1 MLNGLFV
8 EVNGRT
14 AMRLIR
20 KILVLSNLS
29 AALAASSV
37 SVSADTKPTIRIG
50 YVEGWDDSVATSN
63 VAARVI
69 EKRLGYQVQLVPV
82 AAGVMWQGVAR
93 GDLDATLSAWLPVT
107 HGAYWNNF
115 KDKVVDLGA
124 NFNDAKI
131 GLIVP
136 DNLDVKTVGD
146 LEAKKTEFG
155 SRIVGI
161 DAGAG
166 VMQKTSEAIK
176 AYGLD
181 YKLMPSSGS
190 AMTAEL
196 ARSEAA
202 NKPIIVTG
210 WKPHWMFA
218 KYKLKFLD
226 DPKKVFGEAEHVDTV
241 VNPELEKKAPPV
253 VAFLKKFQWKPGEI
267 DSVML
272 ATQNGE
278 KPTAAAD
285 AWIGAHSDRVDSWV
299 K

>member
-1 MLNGLFV
+1 MGLF
-8 EVNGRT
+8 
-14 AMRLIR
+14 R
-20 KILVLSNLS
+20 KMLVLSAMS
-29 AALAASSV
+29 AALAAASTGAC
-37 SVSADTKPTIRIG
+37 ADTKPTIKIG

-115 KDKVVDLGA
+115 KEKVVDLGP

-146 LEAKKTEFG
+146 LEAKKAEFG

-202 NKPIIVTG
+202 SKPIIVTG

-218 KYKLKFLD
+218 KYKLKFLE
-226 DPKKVFGEAEHVDTV
+226 DPKKVFGEAEHVDSV
-241 VNPELEKKAPPV
+241 VNPELEKKAPQV

>member
-1 MLNGLFV
+1 MK
-8 EVNGRT
+8 
-14 AMRLIR
+14 LIS
-20 KILVLSNLS
+20 KLLVLSTLS
-29 AALAASSV
+29 AALAASSAGV
-37 SVSADTKPTIRIG
+37 AAADAKPTIKIG

-63 VAARVI
+63 VAAQVI
-69 EKRLGYQVQLVPV
+69 EKKLGYPVQLVPV

-107 HGAYWNNF
+107 HGAYWSNF
-115 KDKVVDLGA
+115 KSKVVDLGP

-136 DNLDVKTVGD
+136 ENVDVTSLAD
-146 LEAKKTEFG
+146 LEAKKAEFD

-166 VMQKTSEAIK
+166 VMSKTSEAIK
-176 AYGLD
+176 AYNLT
-181 YKLMPSSGS
+181 YTLMPSSGS

-196 ARSEAA
+196 ARAENAK
-202 NKPIIVTG
+202 KPIIVTG

-218 KYKLKFLD
+218 KYKLKFLE
-226 DPKKVFGEAEHVDTV
+226 DPKKVFGDAEHVDNV
-241 VNPELEKKAPPV
+241 INPDLEKKAPTV

-267 DSVML
+267 DGVML
-272 ATQNGE
+272 ATTNGE
-278 KPTAAAD
+278 KPAAA
-285 AWIGAHSDRVDSWV
+285 AEQWVAAHGDRVDGWT

>member
-1 MLNGLFV
+1 
-8 EVNGRT
+8 
-14 AMRLIR
+14 MRLIK
-20 KILVLSNLS
+20 KILVLGAMS
-29 AALAASSV
+29 AALAATSAG
-37 SVSADTKPTIRIG
+37 VSADTKPTIKIG

-69 EKRLGYQVQLVPV
+69 EKRLGYPVQLVPV

-115 KDKVVDLGA
+115 KDKVIDLGA

-136 DNLDVKTVGD
+136 DNVDVKSVGD
-146 LEAKKTEFG
+146 LEAKKAEFG
-155 SRIVGI
+155 ARIVGI

-176 AYGLD
+176 AYKLD
-181 YKLMPSSGS
+181 YQLMPSSGS

-226 DPKKVFGEAEHVDTV
+226 DPKKVFGEAEHVDSV
-241 VNPELEKKAPPV
+241 VNPELEKKAPTV

-272 ATQNGE
+272 AAQNGE

-285 AWIGAHSDRVDSWV
+285 AWISAHGDRVDSWV

>member
-1 MLNGLFV
+1 
-8 EVNGRT
+8 
-14 AMRLIR
+14 MRLIK
-20 KILVLSNLS
+20 KILVLSAMS
-29 AALAASSV
+29 AALAASSA
-37 SVSADTKPTIRIG
+37 SVSAQTKPTIKIG

-69 EKRLGYQVQLVPV
+69 EKRLGYPVQLVPV

-136 DNLDVKTVGD
+136 ENADVNTLGD
-146 LEAKKTEFG
+146 LEAKKAEFG

-166 VMQKTSEAIK
+166 VMEKTSEAIK
-176 AYGLD
+176 VYKLD
-181 YKLMPSSGS
+181 YQLMPSSGS

-202 NKPIIVTG
+202 KKPIIVTG

-226 DPKKVFGEAEHVDTV
+226 DPKKVFGEAEHVDNV

-272 ATQNGE
+272 ATQSGE

-285 AWIGAHSDRVDSWV
+285 AWISAHGDRVDSWV

>member
-1 MLNGLFV
+1 MKLIKKLFV
-8 EVNGRT
+8 LS
-14 AMRLIR
+14 AM
-20 KILVLSNLS
+20 S
-29 AALAASSV
+29 AALAAA
-37 SVSADTKPTIRIG
+37 SVSAIAADAKPTIKIG

-63 VAARVI
+63 VAAQII
-69 EKRLGYQVQLVPV
+69 EKKLGYPVQLVPV

-107 HGAYWNNF
+107 HGAYWDNF
-115 KDKVVDLGA
+115 KSKVVDVGV
-124 NFNDAKI
+124 NFPDAKI

-136 DNLDVKTVGD
+136 EDAPVTSMTD
-146 LEAKKTEFG
+146 LEAKKADFG
-155 SRIVGI
+155 GRIVGI

-166 VMQKTSEAIK
+166 VMSKTTEAIK
-176 AYGLD
+176 AYNLD
-181 YKLMPSSGS
+181 YTLMPSSGS

-196 ARSEAA
+196 ARAENAK
-202 NKPIIVTG
+202 KPIIVTG

-226 DPKKVFGEAEHVDTV
+226 DPKKVFGESEHVDSV
-241 VNPELEKKAPPV
+241 INPGLETKAPTV

-272 ATQNGE
+272 STTNGA
-278 KPTAAAD
+278 KPAAAAD
-285 AWIGAHSDRVDSWV
+285 AWVNAHADRVSSWT